1 MRSIA
6 IHGLITV
13 VCFITMTSCGDPAKP
28 VDQEVVKQ
36 PIVLNEDDLFKGNVV
51 LAYLEN
57 EVKFLQE
64 ANELFLKG
72 INAFRNENNLD
83 SADYYLKNSILKE
96 PSANAYF
103 ELGNVYMD
111 KKKYDQAML
120 AYGLAEQLD
129 YEPLSKILYN
139 KACAYSLQEE
149 EEMAG
154 KYLEYA
160 LQAGYTNMEHI
171 DKDSDLENLRESYYY
186 REAVDRGLRGMSN
199 ADNLFWLQFKKQFAV
214 MDFPIKLKMVID
226 EKEYEGL
233 KYISYDYE
241 KYISEM
247 RDEQFSREVSKSF
260 FYYARPYET
269 ENYIALVYIVKDEFM
284 GEYAPLT
291 YRMATYTH
299 SGKLIDKKEI
309 AGRKDLDDPIMVS
322 TIKSDKTIDVKLIE
336 GQYEKDPY
344 EYGYWDNPMVG
355 QKTIGSMKF
364 RVTKEGRIV
373 AEDVKDLAKN

>member
-1 MRSIA
+1 MRSFA
-6 IHGLITV
+6 IHGSLVILSSLV
-13 VCFITMTSCGDPAKP
+13 LSSCGDPAKP
-28 VDQEVVKQ
+28 ADQEVVKE
-36 PIVLNEDDLFKGNVV
+36 PIVLNEDDLFKGNIV
-51 LAYLEN
+51 LAYLDN

-83 SADYYLKNSILKE
+83 SADYYLKHSILKE
-96 PSANAYF
+96 PTANAYF

-111 KKKYDQAML
+111 KKRYDKAML

-171 DKDSDLENLRESYYY
+171 DKDTDLENLRDTYYY
-186 REAVDRGLRGMSN
+186 KEAVDRGLRGMSN

-247 RDEQFSREVSKSF
+247 RDEAFSREVSKSF

-322 TIKSDKTIDVKLIE
+322 TIKSDKTIDVKLVE
-336 GQYEKDPY
+336 AQYEKDPY
-344 EYGYWDNPMVG
+344 ENGYWENPMIG
-355 QKTIGSMKF
+355 QKTVGSMKF
-364 RVTKEGRIV
+364 KVTKDGRIV
-373 AEDVKDLAKN
+373 AEDVKDIAKN